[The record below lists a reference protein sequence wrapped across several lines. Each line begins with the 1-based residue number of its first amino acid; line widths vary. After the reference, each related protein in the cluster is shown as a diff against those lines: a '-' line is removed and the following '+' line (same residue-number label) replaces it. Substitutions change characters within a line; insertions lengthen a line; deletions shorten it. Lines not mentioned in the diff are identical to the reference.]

1 MLAVFSITIPFFA
14 IIGCGFAA
22 EHFRVLGPASRAGL
36 NNFVFYFAL
45 PVLIFGLMARSDI
58 GSAIDPNFFLAYL
71 AASFV
76 LFFPGLAV
84 GRYLFGLKAGEAAV
98 QSVSG
103 VYGNT
108 GYVGLPLSILVLGD
122 AAGLPV
128 ILTLTMDIA
137 IMAPLTMAV
146 IEAGRSGGAGV
157 GTVLARTIKTLLKN
171 PIIGA
176 IVAGTLVSIFD
187 VELPEILLRFVD
199 LLGAAAGPCALFALG
214 ASLVGNPISSGIGEV
229 AYMCVIKLIIHP
241 LVLLVSM
248 TMIFEVDPFWA
259 KAALLSATMPVAATV
274 FVLAQ
279 QYETYIRRCSTAVLI
294 STIISVGTV
303 TYALT
308 MLE

>member
-1 MLAVFSITIPFFA
+1 MLAVLTVTLPFFA

-22 EHFRVLGPASRAGL
+22 EHFRILGPASRAGL

-58 GSAIDPNFFLAYL
+58 GSAIDPAFFLAYL
-71 AASFV
+71 AASIGLFV
-76 LFFPGLAV
+76 PGLII

-108 GYVGLPLSILVLGD
+108 GYVGLPLAILVLGEW
-122 AAGLPV
+122 AGLPV

-157 GTVLARTIKTLLKN
+157 GTVLARTVRTLLKN

-176 IVAGTLVSIFD
+176 IVLGTLASIFKFP
-187 VELPEILLRFVD
+187 VPEIIMRFVD
-199 LLGAAAGPCALFALG
+199 LLGGAAGPCALFALG
-214 ASLVGNPISSGIGEV
+214 ASLVGNPISTGIGEV
-229 AYMCVIKLIIHP
+229 AYMCVIKLVVHP
-241 LVLLVSM
+241 LVLMASM
-248 TMIFEVDPFWA
+248 IWLFPVDPDWA
-259 KAALLSATMPVAATV
+259 KAAIFAATMPVAATV

-279 QYETYIRRCSTAVLI
+279 QYDTYVRRCSTAVLI

-303 TYALT
+303 SFALT
-308 MLE
+308 RL

>member
-22 EHFRVLGPASRAGL
+22 EQFRILGPASRAGL

-45 PVLIFGLMARSDI
+45 PVLIFGLMARSNI
-58 GSAIDPNFFLAYL
+58 GTAIDPTFFVAYL
-71 AASFV
+71 AASLG
-76 LFFPGLAV
+76 LFLPGLVV
-84 GRYLFGLKAGEAAV
+84 GRYLFKLKAGEAAV

-122 AAGLPV
+122 AAGLPI

-157 GTVLARTIKTLLKN
+157 GTVLARTVKTLLKN
-171 PIIGA
+171 PIVGA
-176 IVAGTLVSIFD
+176 IVSGTLVSIFH
-187 VELPEILLRFVD
+187 VELPEILVRFID

-214 ASLVGNPISSGIGEV
+214 ASLVGNPISTGIGEV

-241 LVLLVSM
+241 LVLMVSM
-248 TMIFEVDPFWA
+248 TMIFPVDPFWA
-259 KAALLSATMPVAATV
+259 KAALLGATMPVAATV

-294 STIISVGTV
+294 STLISVGTV
-303 TYALT
+303 SYALT
-308 MLE
+308 LME